1 MRKKLGFGEY
11 IVTSCV
17 PGRISTF
24 WLPPLRK
31 MKRWEI
37 RLKTKIQFQEER
49 KKEDRRL
56 EKKEEVD
63 VTRETK
69 GKFGDESSGD
79 GESNQEGP
87 IPLPFSLEENRPWIE
102 QSHFFFSFH
111 PFLSSSP
118 PPVPVRSAIPS
129 PSNPMGPVRPNLFF
143 IAL

>member
-1 MRKKLGFGEY
+1 ME
-11 IVTSCV
+11 
-17 PGRISTF
+17 
-24 WLPPLRK
+24 LRK
-31 MKRWEI
+31 TRKMNWEGFKLLSREI
-37 RLKTKIQFQEER
+37 RLRTKIQFW
-49 KKEDRRL
+49 RL
-56 EKKEEVD
+56 AKKEEEKD
-63 VTRETK
+63 VSRETK
-69 GKFGDESSGD
+69 RKFGDESSGD

-87 IPLPFSLEENRPWIE
+87 VTLPFSLEEYRPWIE

>member
-102 QSHFFFSFH
+102 QSHFFCTS
-111 PFLSSSP
+111 LSLSMCSSAFP
-118 PPVPVRSAIPS
+118 SQLNSEIFPV
-129 PSNPMGPVRPNLFF
+129 GT
-143 IAL
+143 